1 MPMATHV
8 FNNLEDIMLPNEIAP
23 ITAQLLNKKALSV
36 RLGLS
41 PRTIENMVLSRQF
54 PAGVR
59 IGKFV
64 FWSESAVTKWQVRI
78 FGVQESWQP

>member
-1 MPMATHV
+1 
-8 FNNLEDIMLPNEIAP
+8 MLRTEIAP
-23 ITAQLLNKKALSV
+23 ITAQLLDKKALSA

-41 PRTIENMVLSRQF
+41 PRTIENMVLSKQF

-64 FWSESAVTKWQVRI
+64 FWSESTVTKWQVRI

>member
-1 MPMATHV
+1 MTTT
-8 FNNLEDIMLPNEIAP
+8 EIAP
-23 ITAQLLNKKALSV
+23 ITAQLLNKKALSA

-54 PAGVR
+54 PPGVR

-64 FWSESAVTKWQVRI
+64 FWSESVVSKWKARI
-78 FGVQESWQP
+78 FGVQEGWQP